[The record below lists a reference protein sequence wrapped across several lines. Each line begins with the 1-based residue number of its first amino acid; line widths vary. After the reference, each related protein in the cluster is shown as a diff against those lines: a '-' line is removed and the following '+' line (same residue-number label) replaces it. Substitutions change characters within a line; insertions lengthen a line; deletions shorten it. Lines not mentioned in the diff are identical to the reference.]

1 MLPSHPCHC
10 PSPRSGI
17 PVRQAPLSPRPP
29 LALAHSPGRVPL
41 LTCLSPWAASGSAP
55 RRRHSSAR
63 SHPVISSLCLARPRP
78 RDPSPLQPIVH
89 GPSPA
94 LNAGFALPTPP
105 PRSLAPRRV
114 SPDNARRGPSRWH
127 CTPLSRTGAGQRPLH
142 PVRFTAEPER
152 TLVSVLKTLLPPPDL
167 LSPPAHSHPLLQ

>member
-1 MLPSHPCHC
+1 MNMSM
-10 PSPRSGI
+10 
-17 PVRQAPLSPRPP
+17 
-29 LALAHSPGRVPL
+29 
-41 LTCLSPWAASGSAP
+41 SPWAASGSAP

-114 SPDNARRGPSRWH
+114 SPDNAHLQLDVKVWMILINLK
-127 CTPLSRTGAGQRPLH
+127 LSKRSWMQEYRPNYSLY
-142 PVRFTAEPER
+142 
-152 TLVSVLKTLLPPPDL
+152 LKSGHWL
-167 LSPPAHSHPLLQ
+167 PLLGSGAEDEKRAKRGVEEPASGACV